1 MALTAHPL
9 NRGFVWRDYRPERPR
24 LLTSDQIA
32 DFHRDGF
39 LILRDVFGEAEIASA
54 RHAIDAFEAKEKD
67 TILTMDDQ
75 PDLVFDV
82 RKLSFAC
89 GLAARSKILRSLIS
103 GSVFQGLV
111 HDLIGENVRL
121 YWDQGVYKKPGQT
134 SDFAWHQDNGYT
146 FTLPQDYL
154 TCWLPLTA
162 ATKENGCP
170 SVLRAM
176 HRDGTYRHD
185 HTANGLRIRGLGEEI
200 VEERAVSAAADIGD
214 VVVFSSLTPHMTG
227 PNRTAG
233 IRKAYIV
240 QFIADGAC
248 QVKRNGDRQ
257 MIDDPDKNFFI
268 LRDGAPA

>member
-1 MALTAHPL
+1 MALVPHPL
-9 NRGFVWRDYRPERPR
+9 NSRFVWRDYEPERPR

-39 LILRDVFGEAEIASA
+39 LILRNVFGEAEIARA
-54 RHAIDAFEAKEKD
+54 RDVIDALEAKEKD
-67 TILTMDDQ
+67 TVLTMDDQ

-89 GLAARSKILRSLIS
+89 GLAAQSGIVRSLIT
-103 GSVFQGLV
+103 GAVFQGLV
-111 HDLIGENVRL
+111 HDLIGETVRL
-121 YWDQGVYKKPGQT
+121 YWDQGVYKKPRQT

-154 TCWLPLTA
+154 TCWLPLTD
-162 ATKENGCP
+162 ATTENGCP
-170 SVLRAM
+170 WVLRAM
-176 HRDGTYRHD
+176 HRDGTCRHD
-185 HTANGLRIRGLGEEI
+185 HTGNGLRIRGLSEETI
-200 VEERAVSAAADIGD
+200 EDRAVCAAAKLGD

-227 PNRTAG
+227 PNRTDA

-248 QVKRNGDRQ
+248 HVKQNGDRRPL
-257 MIDDPDKNFFI
+257 DDPDKNFFI
-268 LRDGAPA
+268 LRDGKPA